1 MGQGLPLLNLRLMPH
16 QPRKFANGEFY
27 HIVLRRIANE
37 KLFIDTD
44 DYYRGIF
51 SIYEFNN
58 DQPISIW
65 RRRKKRKKRARADLA
80 PKEGQGLPLLKKLL
94 LPEIEKSERD
104 CFVDVLL
111 FALMPNHIHLL
122 VKQLKDNGISKYMQ
136 KIGSGFSNYFRKKY
150 DLKLTGHFFQDRFKS
165 VHIKTD
171 EQLIVL
177 FSYIH
182 TNPLS
187 LIEPGWKKNGIK
199 NPKKAIHFLENK
211 YRWSSYFDYLGKK
224 NFPSVTKR
232 DFLLEV
238 IGGQERCREIV
249 NSWIQEKAKM
259 KKEIEKFSDIL
270 LE

>member
-1 MGQGLPLLNLRLMPH
+1 MPH
-16 QPRKFANGEFY
+16 QSRKFTNGEFY
-27 HIVLRRIANE
+27 HIILRRIANE

-58 DQPISIW
+58 DQPVEI
-65 RRRKKRKKRARADLA
+65 RRRRTERRRADLRHNND
-80 PKEGQGLPLLKKLL
+80 GGLPSVANK
-94 LPEIEKSERD
+94 RD

-111 FALMPNHIHLL
+111 FVLMPNHIHLL

-165 VHIKTD
+165 VHIRTD

-199 NPKKAIHFLENK
+199 NPKRAIHFLENK

-238 IGGQERCREIV
+238 IGGQNRGRKIV

-259 KKEIEKFSDIL
+259 RKEIEKFNDIL

>member
-58 DQPISIW
+58 DQPVEIKK
-65 RRRKKRKKRARADLA
+65 RRREIAFIKKRRADLRHDS
-80 PKEGQGLPLLKKLL
+80 GGGLPSAT
-94 LPEIEKSERD
+94 LPSATNKRD

-238 IGGQERCREIV
+238 IGGQNRSRKIV

-259 KKEIEKFSDIL
+259 RKEIEKFSDIL